1 MGPPGRRENIGADER
16 LIAVAVGVRM
26 SVSRGGESTARCC
39 LSVGFSTGSTK
50 KLSRSSA
57 RGGRLPNER
66 KIPVRPSTIRENGII
81 PASARGPFGEISD
94 EGLTAAIA
102 TGTSPPR

>member
-1 MGPPGRRENIGADER
+1 MAWGPRSERNIGADER

-26 SVSRGGESTARCC
+26 SISRGGKSTARCS

-50 KLSRSSA
+50 KLLRSSA
-57 RGGRLPNER
+57 RGGRLPNEH

-81 PASARGPFGEISD
+81 PASARGHRCKVNVALS
-94 EGLTAAIA
+94 
-102 TGTSPPR
+102 

>member
-1 MGPPGRRENIGADER
+1 VGPPGSERNIGADER

-26 SVSRGGESTARCC
+26 SVSRGGKSTARCC

-50 KLSRSSA
+50 KLSRPSA

-66 KIPVRPSTIRENGII
+66 KIPVRPWTIRETPII
-81 PASARGPFGEISD
+81 PGIAAASLRRNI
-94 EGLTAAIA
+94 
-102 TGTSPPR
+102 R